1 MPERVTPTR
10 SWVRDPHAVA
20 LVVLAAWLL
29 PELAW
34 PHAWVYRE
42 LFPDAVMFPLSA
54 VLKLVLQL
62 LAATG
67 AWACARRFD
76 PGDRTRRAWRWL
88 GHGMAMMAAGQLVLA
103 RWHIGAATAAPFP
116 SPADACFVVATL
128 VLAAALTDFAAA
140 HVEGGF
146 DLGSR
151 AQARRTA
158 AIVVAVSLGV
168 LAFPLSVVLGTSD
181 PLGQRLLAGLYPL
194 LDVALLAPA
203 VVVMR
208 QIGHLRGGALWRGW
222 LAIVV
227 GVIALAAGDVAFA
240 FVSVFGLA
248 QLDPLLDLTFASG
261 YLLVAWGA
269 RLHLR
274 VIG

>member
-1 MPERVTPTR
+1 MTTPRR
-10 SWVRDPHAVA
+10 SWVRDPYAVA
-20 LVVLAAWLL
+20 LAILAAWLL
-29 PELAW
+29 PELVW
-34 PHAWVYRE
+34 PRAWVYRE
-42 LFPDAVMFPLSA
+42 LFPDAVMFPLSS

-76 PGDRTRRAWRWL
+76 PDDRTRRAWRWL
-88 GHGMAMMAAGQLVLA
+88 GHGMATMAAGQLVLA
-103 RWHIGAATAAPFP
+103 RWHVGAASAAPFP
-116 SPADACFVVATL
+116 SPADACFVAATL
-128 VLAAALTDFAAA
+128 ILAAALADFALA

-146 DLGSR
+146 DVGSR

-158 AIVVAVSLGV
+158 AVVVVVSLGV
-168 LAFPLSVVLGTSD
+168 LAPPLSVVLQTAD

-203 VVVMR
+203 VVVLR
-208 QIGHLRGGALWRGW
+208 QIGHLRGGGLWRGW
-222 LAIVV
+222 LAIVL
-227 GVIALAAGDVAFA
+227 GVIALAIGDLAFA
-240 FVSVFGLA
+240 FVSGFGLT

-274 VIG
+274 VIGA